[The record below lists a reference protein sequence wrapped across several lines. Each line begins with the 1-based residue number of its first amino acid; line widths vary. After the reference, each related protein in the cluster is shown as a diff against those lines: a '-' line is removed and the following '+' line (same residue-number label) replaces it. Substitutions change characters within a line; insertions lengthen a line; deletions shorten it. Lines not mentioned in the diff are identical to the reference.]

1 MATINTGTINAKGNI
16 SHSAG
21 VTSGTVGTYLL
32 VINGTGDQTFTGSTT
47 ATAGRINSITINKS
61 SGTLTLANWIS
72 VYGNFTYTAGTISPG
87 SSTVNFV
94 VSKNISG
101 NFPLNNVI
109 FNGGYT
115 YSMVSSSTI
124 TASGEVKLGGTS
136 PCIVNGAG
144 AVNCQGDLT
153 ITNTSTGAVGN
164 QTFVIN
170 GTGSQTFTGSG
181 VAGQGRISNV
191 TIDKVSGTLTL
202 ASVISCA
209 GNWIY
214 AQGSVS
220 AGTSTVVFYGDA
232 NLDGK
237 GSVSP
242 YPVMQFYRIQ
252 VAGGMRTLTGD
263 LYCLDNLAAAT
274 GTTLAAGTNDITI
287 KGNWK
292 VQGTWSHGNDTVNFI
307 GSNYNRIE
315 GPGGQTINFAH
326 VTFNRRGGSATL
338 INPVTIDS
346 SMTLSL
352 GRIKTT
358 TTNYLQF
365 GDNAKCYVLNNDSAY
380 VCGPVRKVGNDAF
393 KFPLGDTLLHD
404 SIAYHPLE
412 ITAPGNVTDNFQAQ
426 YLAVG
431 QAYGDSIVDTLSSIS
446 DCEYWLIERIAGTS
460 SVYVSTH
467 WNKNSCNIQDYDGLS
482 VANWDGNKWV
492 DLGAGSVNITGD
504 GTGYITSV
512 FSPNFSIT
520 PSPIVI
526 GRRLGAVPYATL
538 QRKLDGGFYY
548 VGNGALRFVYD
559 EEYSDSDNRLNF
571 TIYTDYNY
579 PVATSAGM
587 PANLLPSIVTRYGDN
602 RYTINIAA
610 CNITSNGYLPSGYY
624 ILEVVN
630 EKNEK
635 RYLRF
640 KHTNTIIYNN
650 CNPNNQGQ

>member
-1 MATINTGTINAKGNI
+1 M
-16 SHSAG
+16 
-21 VTSGTVGTYLL
+21 
-32 VINGTGDQTFTGSTT
+32 
-47 ATAGRINSITINKS
+47 
-61 SGTLTLANWIS
+61 
-72 VYGNFTYTAGTISPG
+72 
-87 SSTVNFV
+87 
-94 VSKNISG
+94 
-101 NFPLNNVI
+101 
-109 FNGGYT
+109 
-115 YSMVSSSTI
+115 
-124 TASGEVKLGGTS
+124 
-136 PCIVNGAG
+136 
-144 AVNCQGDLT
+144 
-153 ITNTSTGAVGN
+153 
-164 QTFVIN
+164 
-170 GTGSQTFTGSG
+170 
-181 VAGQGRISNV
+181 
-191 TIDKVSGTLTL
+191 
-202 ASVISCA
+202 
-209 GNWIY
+209 
-214 AQGSVS
+214 
-220 AGTSTVVFYGDA
+220 GTSTVVFYGDA